1 MPALIVTGLIILVV
15 IIMGI
20 TALINKYTPTKKT
33 EDLKEYFNI
42 SSDDEAAL
50 IVDNELSDYKAKII
64 DKKIYVDYKFVHDS
78 LNSRFYWDANENVLL
93 YTTASDIISAAADSN
108 SYSVTKQTN
117 DFGYPIVKA
126 TSDSALIALDYVK
139 QYSNITFKSYD
150 DPARIVITS
159 KWDEID
165 SATVNK
171 STQVRVKGGIKSPI
185 LKEVKRMTI
194 LLFLIPVTNGI
205 RLPLRMVLLDI

>member
-1 MPALIVTGLIILVV
+1 MKKKLLPALIVTGLIILVV

-78 LNSRFYWDANENVLL
+78 LNSRFYWDSTENL
-93 YTTASDIISAAADSN
+93 YLYALPTELV
-108 SYSVTKQTN
+108 SVGVGSTDYT
-117 DFGYPIVKA
+117 VAKA
-126 TSDSALIALDYVK
+126 TNS
-139 QYSNITFKSYD
+139 
-150 DPARIVITS
+150 
-159 KWDEID
+159 
-165 SATVNK
+165 
-171 STQVRVKGGIKSPI
+171 GG
-185 LKEVKRMTI
+185 
-194 LLFLIPVTNGI
+194 
-205 RLPLRMVLLDI
+205 

>member
-1 MPALIVTGLIILVV
+1 MKKKLLPALIVTGLIILVV

-78 LNSRFYWDANENVLL
+78 F
-93 YTTASDIISAAADSN
+93 AS
-108 SYSVTKQTN
+108 Q
-117 DFGYPIVKA
+117 
-126 TSDSALIALDYVK
+126 
-139 QYSNITFKSYD
+139 
-150 DPARIVITS
+150 
-159 KWDEID
+159 
-165 SATVNK
+165 
-171 STQVRVKGGIKSPI
+171 
-185 LKEVKRMTI
+185 
-194 LLFLIPVTNGI
+194 
-205 RLPLRMVLLDI
+205 